1 MGPTISRRAAMAGA
15 ASAALLPF
23 VRMPG
28 ARAATPGE
36 LTFGLSS
43 FPPSIQPWQNT
54 GTAAATIKL
63 MIYRGLTSYAPDG
76 SLRGELAESWQP
88 IGTQGWEFKLRDARF
103 QNGEKVTSADV
114 KWTIEQ
120 IAAERST
127 AYFRSEMQGV
137 DRVETPDDRTVRIM
151 LKAPVATLPIMMAS
165 YHLPIISRNSPR
177 GQFVGAGP
185 FMIKAQERGVSLEL
199 EPFTG

>member
-1 MGPTISRRAAMAGA
+1 MIPSVSRRAVLAGSA
-15 ASAALLPF
+15 ASAMLPF
-23 VRMPG
+23 LR
-28 ARAATPGE
+28 ARAQTRTPGV

-43 FPPSIQPWQNT
+43 FPPSIQPWANT

-76 SLRGELAESWQP
+76 SLRGELAESW
-88 IGTQGWEFKLRDARF
+88 GRAGDTGWEFKLRDARF

-127 AYFRSEMQGV
+127 A
-137 DRVETPDDRTVRIM
+137 
-151 LKAPVATLPIMMAS
+151 
-165 YHLPIISRNSPR
+165 
-177 GQFVGAGP
+177 
-185 FMIKAQERGVSLEL
+185 
-199 EPFTG
+199 